1 MIRDWAD
8 ERGLYENGDTKTQA
22 LKLVEEVGET
32 CRAILKEDREE
43 VIDGIGDCVVVL
55 TNLAELVGVY
65 QLRFVLRPRM
75 MRLKTELERWLTERI
90 KKINMS
96 SREIMDARNGITSRK
111 EYGFRDPVVRNV
123 VDKFVSRS
131 DVGFAKYNSTLDDE
145 RRLKMKN
152 LQGYLNDIQEELMD
166 AVLYIQAARD
176 ELQDLSEEA
185 LIDKFRVNE
194 EAI

>member
-1 MIRDWAD
+1 
-8 ERGLYENGDTKTQA
+8 
-22 LKLVEEVGET
+22 
-32 CRAILKEDREE
+32 
-43 VIDGIGDCVVVL
+43 
-55 TNLAELVGVY
+55 
-65 QLRFVLRPRM
+65 M
-75 MRLKTELERWLTERI
+75 MRLKTELERWLTELI

-96 SREIMDARNGITSRK
+96 SREISDARSGITSRK

-176 ELQDLSEEA
+176 ELQDLNEEA